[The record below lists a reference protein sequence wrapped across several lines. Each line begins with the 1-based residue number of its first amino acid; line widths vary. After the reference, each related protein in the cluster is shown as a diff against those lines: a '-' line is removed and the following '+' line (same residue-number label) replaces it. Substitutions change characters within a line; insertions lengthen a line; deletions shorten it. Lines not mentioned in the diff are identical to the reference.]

1 MRLLQ
6 RDDMPT
12 INMLINEFI
21 VSSEIQSIESIPIKF
36 LNYLRN
42 NDLKIEDG
50 KLINELF
57 DVIGNKII

>member
-1 MRLLQ
+1 MRLIQ
-6 RDDMPT
+6 RDDMPA

-21 VSSEIQSIESIPIKF
+21 VSSEIASVESIPIKL

-50 KLINELF
+50 VLINELF
-57 DVIGNKII
+57 DIIRSKIS

>member
-1 MRLLQ
+1 MHLLQ
-6 RDDMPT
+6 RDDMPA
-12 INMLINEFI
+12 INMLIHEFI

-50 KLINELF
+50 ALINELF
-57 DVIGNKII
+57 DVIGNKIR